1 MLIAMEEIMGR
12 HGVNAILN
20 FARLENIVDS
30 YPPNNLELGFP
41 FTDFSKIQ
49 QALEEIYGVRGGRGL
64 AMRAGRE
71 TWKLA
76 LKEFVP
82 VLGIGDLAVR
92 TLPLGIKLKIGLDVF
107 AQTFNKFSDQRVRLG
122 EDQRGFLWIIE
133 RCPICW
139 GRTST
144 QPCCHL
150 AVGLLEQALD
160 WVSKGRRFR
169 VEETACIAA
178 GDDVCLITIS
188 KKPII

>member
-1 MLIAMEEIMGR
+1 MSRHSVTNITETPIIETEQFFYPNKMGRIMLVAMEESMGR

-49 QALEEIYGVRGGRGL
+49 QALEEIYGVHGGRGL

-92 TLPLGIKLKIGLDVF
+92 TFCRWGL
-107 AQTFNKFSDQRVRLG
+107 N
-122 EDQRGFLWIIE
+122 
-133 RCPICW
+133 
-139 GRTST
+139 
-144 QPCCHL
+144 
-150 AVGLLEQALD
+150 
-160 WVSKGRRFR
+160 
-169 VEETACIAA
+169 
-178 GDDVCLITIS
+178 
-188 KKPII
+188 